1 MSLRKPERNVL
12 VAAAIALAFG
22 LAWYVFVTTPLPQQ
36 WSLRHAWLLGLGGAV
51 IGGALA
57 RAVSPSLAPVAG
69 GAAMGI
75 VLAAAVAQWRVSDV
89 TISAWQAV
97 WAGLTQM
104 LAYQIAVW
112 ITVVASWLGV
122 HVALLARRRTTAG

>member
-1 MSLRKPERNVL
+1 
-12 VAAAIALAFG
+12 
-22 LAWYVFVTTPLPQQ
+22 
-36 WSLRHAWLLGLGGAV
+36 
-51 IGGALA
+51 
-57 RAVSPSLAPVAG
+57 
-69 GAAMGI
+69 MGI